1 MKFNCKR
8 CGYQCDKKQYYIAHI
23 KRIRLC
29 PPTLSNISRDDLFK
43 EYPQYI
49 ETEARKFPCKHCNKT
64 FTISQSLYRHQK
76 TCKLAT
82 RVITNQE
89 LKDIEKKIERT
100 VLSKMKMEI
109 SEQFRNI
116 MATEVP
122 IVNIENVETLN
133 NTTNNNFNLNL
144 NGLSSTDHSHITITD
159 MKSIISSRDNSEKDV
174 ASELIKDVHF
184 NKYYE
189 HNHNVQIIDSL
200 TSKYVENNVWS
211 EKSTSELLQIIVRKL
226 CEELKE
232 KLLQLDDINR
242 KKITDN
248 EVFCHNFKF
257 IIDSRYGIDTE
268 IEPWS
273 SIVEELQ
280 EATIMIH
287 GPIKN

>member
-1 MKFNCKR
+1 MKFSCKR
-8 CGYQCDKKQYYIAHI
+8 CGYQCEKKHHYIAHI
-23 KRIRLC
+23 KRVRLC
-29 PPTLSNISRDDLFK
+29 PPTVSNISRDDLFK
-43 EYPQYI
+43 EYPEYI
-49 ETEARKFPCKHCNKT
+49 ETEPRRLYCKHCNKE
-64 FTISQSLYRHQK
+64 FRLGPSLYRHQK
-76 TCKLAT
+76 SCKMAT
-82 RVITNQE
+82 RVVTNQE

-116 MATEVP
+116 MATEAP

-144 NGLSSTDHSHITITD
+144 NGLSNTDHSYITIID
-159 MKSIISSRDNSEKDV
+159 MKSTISSRMYSQKDV

-184 NKYYE
+184 NKDYKQ
-189 HNHNVQIIDSL
+189 NHNIQIIDSIR
-200 TSKYVENNVWS
+200 SKYVENNTWL
-211 EKSTSELLQIIVRKL
+211 EKSTSELLQVIVCRIYD
-226 CEELKE
+226 ELKE
-232 KLLQLDDINR
+232 KLSELDDMNK

-248 EVFCHNFKF
+248 EFFRKNANF
-257 IIDSRYGIDTE
+257 ICNHRNSIDTG

-273 SIVEELQ
+273 SVVETLQ